1 MHILYGRSQRK
12 KRLQDLTIKDAFM
25 FAAVMSDEEQ
35 CRHLLELVLN
45 TKILTIHVVTEKS
58 ITYHPEYHGVRL
70 DVMAEEE
77 GSRRRFNVEM
87 QVKTEIALAKR
98 SRYYHAQMDM
108 DALLAG
114 ESYDQLADTYVI
126 FICDFDP
133 FGNRL
138 YRYTIENRIQET
150 GKALNDG
157 SQTIILSTKGK
168 NQSEVPV
175 ELVRFL
181 QYVAQ
186 ETDEAET
193 EDDYV
198 KMLQERIKSIKKNR
212 DWEGKYMLLEEM
224 MREEREE
231 GRSEGRKEGQERI
244 NQLNILLSEQ
254 NRGEDIIKAATDRDY
269 QEQLFKEF
277 NL

>member
-1 MHILYGRSQRK
+1 MGCKEIIGNILR
-12 KRLQDLTIKDAFM
+12 TIW
-25 FAAVMSDEEQ
+25 
-35 CRHLLELVLN
+35 
-45 TKILTIHVVTEKS
+45 
-58 ITYHPEYHGVRL
+58 
-70 DVMAEEE
+70 
-77 GSRRRFNVEM
+77 
-87 QVKTEIALAKR
+87 IAHTN
-98 SRYYHAQMDM
+98 YHAQMDM

-224 MREEREE
+224 MRDERE
-231 GRSEGRKEGQERI
+231 EGRKEGQERI
-244 NQLNILLSEQ
+244 NQLNILLLEQ
-254 NRGEDIIKAATDRDY
+254 NRNEDIIKAITDRDY

>member
-1 MHILYGRSQRK
+1 M
-12 KRLQDLTIKDAFM
+12 
-25 FAAVMSDEEQ
+25 
-35 CRHLLELVLN
+35 
-45 TKILTIHVVTEKS
+45 
-58 ITYHPEYHGVRL
+58 
-70 DVMAEEE
+70 
-77 GSRRRFNVEM
+77 EM

-126 FICDFDP
+126 FLCDFDR

-224 MREEREE
+224 MRDERE
-231 GRSEGRKEGQERI
+231 EGRKEGQERI
-244 NQLNILLSEQ
+244 NQLNILLLEQ
-254 NRGEDIIKAATDRDY
+254 NRNEDIIKAITDRDY

>member
-1 MHILYGRSQRK
+1 MQTFAGACVKYEDSDDSCGDREKYHLSSRISWCAVRRYG
-12 KRLQDLTIKDAFM
+12 
-25 FAAVMSDEEQ
+25 
-35 CRHLLELVLN
+35 
-45 TKILTIHVVTEKS
+45 
-58 ITYHPEYHGVRL
+58 G
-70 DVMAEEE
+70 
-77 GSRRRFNVEM
+77 RRRY
-87 QVKTEIALAKR
+87 QAALAKR

-224 MREEREE
+224 MREERME
-231 GRSEGRKEGQERI
+231 GMQEGIQKGQERI

-254 NRGEDIIKAATDRDY
+254 NRSEDIIKAATDRDY
-269 QEQLFKEF
+269 QERLFKEF
-277 NL
+277 HL

>member
-1 MHILYGRSQRK
+1 MK

-77 GSRRRFNVEM
+77 GTRRRFNVEM

-150 GKALNDG
+150 GNALNDG

-224 MREEREE
+224 MREERME
-231 GRSEGRKEGQERI
+231 GMQEGIQKGQERI

-254 NRGEDIIKAATDRDY
+254 NRSEDIIKAATDRDY
-269 QEQLFKEF
+269 QERLFKEF
-277 NL
+277 HL

>member
-1 MHILYGRSQRK
+1 MK

-77 GSRRRFNVEM
+77 GTRRRFNVEM

-168 NQSEVPV
+168 NKSEVPI
-175 ELVRFL
+175 ELVNFL
-181 QYVAQ
+181 EYVGQ
-186 ETDEAET
+186 ENDEPASD
-193 EDDYV
+193 DDYV
-198 KMLQERIKSIKKNR
+198 RRIQEQIKRIKQNR

-224 MREEREE
+224 MRDERME
-231 GRSEGRKEGQERI
+231 GMQEGLKKGMQQGQERI
-244 NQLNILLSEQ
+244 NQLIILLSKQ
-254 NRGEDIIKAATDRDY
+254 NRSEDIIKAASDKEY
-269 QEQLFKEF
+269 QEKLLKEF

>member
-1 MHILYGRSQRK
+1 
-12 KRLQDLTIKDAFM
+12 
-25 FAAVMSDEEQ
+25 
-35 CRHLLELVLN
+35 
-45 TKILTIHVVTEKS
+45 
-58 ITYHPEYHGVRL
+58 
-70 DVMAEEE
+70 
-77 GSRRRFNVEM
+77 
-87 QVKTEIALAKR
+87 
-98 SRYYHAQMDM
+98 MDM
-108 DALLAG
+108 DALFAG

-150 GKALNDG
+150 GNALNDG

-224 MREEREE
+224 MREERME
-231 GRSEGRKEGQERI
+231 GMQEGIQKGQERI

-254 NRGEDIIKAATDRDY
+254 NRSEDIIKAATDRDY
-269 QEQLFKEF
+269 QERLFKEF
-277 NL
+277 HL

>member
-1 MHILYGRSQRK
+1 MRK
-12 KRLQDLTIKDAFM
+12 KLQDLTIKDAFM
-25 FAAVMSDEEQ
+25 FAAVMSDAEQ
-35 CRHLLELVLN
+35 CRHLLELVLEM
-45 TKILTIHVVTEKS
+45 KILEVHVVAEKTIS
-58 ITYHPEYHGVRL
+58 YHPEYHGVRL
-70 DVMAEEE
+70 DVMAEEA
-77 GSRRRFNVEM
+77 GTKRRFNVEM
-87 QVKTEIALAKR
+87 QVKTESALAKR

-224 MREEREE
+224 MRDEREE
-231 GRSEGRKEGQERI
+231 GRQEGRQEGQERMS
-244 NQLNILLSEQ
+244 QLILLLLKQ
-254 NRGEDIIKAATDRDY
+254 NRNEDIAKAAADRDY

>member
-1 MHILYGRSQRK
+1 
-12 KRLQDLTIKDAFM
+12 
-25 FAAVMSDEEQ
+25 
-35 CRHLLELVLN
+35 
-45 TKILTIHVVTEKS
+45 
-58 ITYHPEYHGVRL
+58 
-70 DVMAEEE
+70 MA
-77 GSRRRFNVEM
+77 G
-87 QVKTEIALAKR
+87 

-150 GKALNDG
+150 GNALNDG

-224 MREEREE
+224 MREERME
-231 GRSEGRKEGQERI
+231 GMQEGIQKGQERI

-254 NRGEDIIKAATDRDY
+254 NRSEDIIKAATDRDY
-269 QEQLFKEF
+269 QERLFKEF
-277 NL
+277 HL

>member
-1 MHILYGRSQRK
+1 MK
-12 KRLQDLTIKDAFM
+12 KLQDLTIKDAFM
-25 FAAVMSDEEQ
+25 FAAVMSDAEQ
-35 CRHLLELVLN
+35 CKLLLAL
-45 TKILTIHVVTEKS
+45 ILEMDILEVDVVAEKS
-58 ITYHPEYHGVRL
+58 LSYHPEYHGVRL

-77 GSRRRFNVEM
+77 GTRRRFNVEM

-150 GKALNDG
+150 GNALNDG

-224 MREEREE
+224 MREERME
-231 GRSEGRKEGQERI
+231 GMQEGIQKGQERI

-254 NRGEDIIKAATDRDY
+254 NRSEDIIKAATDRDY
-269 QEQLFKEF
+269 QERLFKEF
-277 NL
+277 HL

>member
-1 MHILYGRSQRK
+1 MK

-77 GSRRRFNVEM
+77 GTRRRFNVEM

-138 YRYTIENRIQET
+138 YRYTIKNRIQET

-212 DWEGKYMLLEEM
+212 DWEEKYMLLEEM
-224 MREEREE
+224 MREERME
-231 GRSEGRKEGQERI
+231 GMQEGIQKGQERI

>member
-1 MHILYGRSQRK
+1 
-12 KRLQDLTIKDAFM
+12 
-25 FAAVMSDEEQ
+25 
-35 CRHLLELVLN
+35 
-45 TKILTIHVVTEKS
+45 
-58 ITYHPEYHGVRL
+58 
-70 DVMAEEE
+70 
-77 GSRRRFNVEM
+77 
-87 QVKTEIALAKR
+87 
-98 SRYYHAQMDM
+98 MDM

-224 MREEREE
+224 MRDERE
-231 GRSEGRKEGQERI
+231 EGRKEGQERI
-244 NQLNILLSEQ
+244 NQLNILLLEQ
-254 NRGEDIIKAATDRDY
+254 NRNEDIIKAITDHDY

>member
-1 MHILYGRSQRK
+1 MK

-77 GSRRRFNVEM
+77 GPRRRFNVEM

-138 YRYTIENRIQET
+138 NRYTIENRIQET

-224 MREEREE
+224 MREERME
-231 GRSEGRKEGQERI
+231 GMQEGIQKGQERI

-254 NRGEDIIKAATDRDY
+254 NRSEDIIKAATDRDY
-269 QEQLFKEF
+269 QERLFKEF
-277 NL
+277 HL

>member
-1 MHILYGRSQRK
+1 MLLCLWQ
-12 KRLQDLTIKDAFM
+12 L
-25 FAAVMSDEEQ
+25 MSDAEQ
-35 CRHLLELVLN
+35 CRHLLELVLEM
-45 TKILTIHVVTEKS
+45 KILEVHVVAEKTIS
-58 ITYHPEYHGVRL
+58 YHPEYHGVRL
-70 DVMAEEE
+70 DVMAEEA
-77 GSRRRFNVEM
+77 GTKRRFNVEM
-87 QVKTEIALAKR
+87 QVKTESALAKR

-150 GKALNDG
+150 GNALNDG

-224 MREEREE
+224 MREERME
-231 GRSEGRKEGQERI
+231 GMQEGIQKGQERI
-244 NQLNILLSEQ
+244 NQLNILLLEQ
-254 NRGEDIIKAATDRDY
+254 NRNEDIIKAITDRDY

>member
-1 MHILYGRSQRK
+1 
-12 KRLQDLTIKDAFM
+12 
-25 FAAVMSDEEQ
+25 
-35 CRHLLELVLN
+35 
-45 TKILTIHVVTEKS
+45 
-58 ITYHPEYHGVRL
+58 
-70 DVMAEEE
+70 
-77 GSRRRFNVEM
+77 
-87 QVKTEIALAKR
+87 
-98 SRYYHAQMDM
+98 MDM

-150 GKALNDG
+150 GKTLNDG

-224 MREEREE
+224 MREERME
-231 GRSEGRKEGQERI
+231 GMQEGIQKGQERI

-254 NRGEDIIKAATDRDY
+254 NRSEDIIKAATDRDY
-269 QEQLFKEF
+269 QERLFKEF
-277 NL
+277 HL